1 MCISNIMFT
10 SPALDRCELKEV
22 FKGMGVPIS
31 ERALSDLMVR
41 FDKDEDG
48 TIEYDEF
55 CTVMNELTPKKEPE
69 KWGWNSLKSSAV
81 GMLKKSVAQ
90 APPKLDCAYPLSDIE
105 KVESINLCCSESTQ
119 FFQQSSWVSII

>member
-69 KWGWNSLKSSAV
+69 KWGMNSLKSSFV
-81 GMLKKSVAQ
+81 GMLKKSVTQ